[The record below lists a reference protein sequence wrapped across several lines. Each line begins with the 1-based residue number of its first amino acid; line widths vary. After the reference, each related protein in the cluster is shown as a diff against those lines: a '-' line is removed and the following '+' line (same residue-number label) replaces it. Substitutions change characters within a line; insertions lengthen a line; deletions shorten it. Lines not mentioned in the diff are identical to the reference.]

1 MKVLKITIIMT
12 IIMKATMMKVAML
25 VVSSRLHQLL
35 VEIKWGRR
43 RRVEEEPV
51 AKNGV
56 NRVRKGVRR
65 KQKRG
70 VKRGAEKEERVK
82 KNNKIMEHL
91 TNDIYINDDNILGK
105 LRMLD
110 NLKGEQYD
118 KLYDEIIQ
126 VGEFENN

>member
-1 MKVLKITIIMT
+1 
-12 IIMKATMMKVAML
+12 
-25 VVSSRLHQLL
+25 
-35 VEIKWGRR
+35 
-43 RRVEEEPV
+43 
-51 AKNGV
+51 
-56 NRVRKGVRR
+56 
-65 KQKRG
+65 
-70 VKRGAEKEERVK
+70 
-82 KNNKIMEHL
+82 MEHL